1 MRLILAVLFVFITLP
16 SFGQNFNLDQLISL
30 TKRDSAAVTSYIAE
44 KDWVL
49 NESKLP
55 AGNQAGRLI
64 YKHSPLE
71 QSGNFAQF
79 WLVYYYKNNKC
90 LGLSYST
97 LDTKTYEAL
106 KNQITN
112 KNMRRISVANTK
124 TGSLS
129 KYKWG
134 NYTVSLELKK
144 QNLDQDNKP
153 IKSYELTI
161 DTI

>member
-1 MRLILAVLFVFITLP
+1 MRLFLPALFFLMTLP
-16 SFGQNFNLDQLISL
+16 AFGQNFSLDQLISL

-55 AGNQAGRLI
+55 TGNQAGRLI

-71 QSGNFAQF
+71 QSNSFAQF

-97 LDTKTYEAL
+97 LDLKT
-106 KNQITN
+106 
-112 KNMRRISVANTK
+112 
-124 TGSLS
+124 
-129 KYKWG
+129 
-134 NYTVSLELKK
+134 
-144 QNLDQDNKP
+144 
-153 IKSYELTI
+153 
-161 DTI
+161 